1 MIRLLKRVIPNW
13 NYHHGSDSGNVFTGC
28 NRKSTLLIINR
39 FIERFNGSF
48 RREFLNAYLFKSLSQ
63 VKEMA

>member
-1 MIRLLKRVIPNW
+1 MIRLLKRFMPNW

-28 NRKSTLLIINR
+28 DKKSTPLIINR

-48 RREFLNAYLFKSLSQ
+48 HREFLNAYLLKSLSQ
-63 VKEMA
+63 LKEMA